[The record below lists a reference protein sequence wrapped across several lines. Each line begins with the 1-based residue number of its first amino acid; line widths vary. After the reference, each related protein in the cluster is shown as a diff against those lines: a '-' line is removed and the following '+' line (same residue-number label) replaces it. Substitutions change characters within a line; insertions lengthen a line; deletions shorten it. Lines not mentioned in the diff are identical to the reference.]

1 MSNIVEAKYRVV
13 HERSLP
19 VIASEILYIES
30 QVAKTALEGAIQIG
44 MKLKEAKEKVEHG
57 QWENWCS
64 ENLNYSKSKTEKLMK
79 IAAEYGDENSPYAKT
94 YMCTDLS
101 ISKALKLLQVPENEV
116 EKFAEENKVQDM
128 TVKELEEE
136 IKALKKKRE
145 DERSALK
152 SEIGRLERGQEEA
165 ERERQALERQL
176 DDLKAQVPDEEVFS
190 RKIAEL
196 ENQLEAAAKK
206 EGKLKEKLKKEKTA
220 KDEEIQ
226 KALDAELQKMRE
238 GVQAEVS
245 DKLDSAAE
253 ENDRLRS
260 QVKNLEAKVANVS
273 NESLIL
279 FKLKVD
285 QLQNVFAESI
295 ETADSAPDPG
305 KLRGALRQIMQTMM
319 KQL

>member
-1 MSNIVEAKYRVV
+1 MSNIVEAEYRVV

-57 QWENWCS
+57 HWEEWCS

-94 YMCTDLS
+94 YTCTDLS

-116 EKFAEENKVQDM
+116 EKFAKDNDVQDM

-136 IKALKKKRE
+136 IKALKKEKERE
-145 DERSALK
+145 NSALK
-152 SEIGRLERGQEEA
+152 TEVRRLEKEQEET
-165 ERERQALERQL
+165 ERERQSLTRQI
-176 DDLKAQVPDEEVFS
+176 DDLKSRTPDEEKLS
-190 RKIAEL
+190 RKLSEL
-196 ENQLEAAAKK
+196 GKKLDAAAEK
-206 EGKLKEKLKKEKTA
+206 EKELKEKLKAEKA
-220 KDEEIQ
+220 EKSEEIE
-226 KALDAELQKMRE
+226 KRLNDERE
-238 GVQAEVS
+238 KLKNEAQAEVS
-245 DKLDSAAE
+245 GRLDQASA

-260 QVKNLEAKVANVS
+260 QVESLEAKVANAS
-273 NESLIL
+273 NESIIL

-285 QLQNVFAESI
+285 QLQSVFAESV
-295 ETADSAPDPG
+295 EAADSAPDPE
-305 KLRGALRQIMQTMM
+305 KLKAVLGQVMSGMLQ
-319 KQL
+319 QL

>member
-1 MSNIVEAKYRVV
+1 M
-13 HERSLP
+13 
-19 VIASEILYIES
+19 
-30 QVAKTALEGAIQIG
+30 
-44 MKLKEAKEKVEHG
+44 
-57 QWENWCS
+57 
-64 ENLNYSKSKTEKLMK
+64 
-79 IAAEYGDENSPYAKT
+79 
-94 YMCTDLS
+94 
-101 ISKALKLLQVPENEV
+101 
-116 EKFAEENKVQDM
+116 EKFAEENDVQDM

-136 IKALKKKRE
+136 IKALKKERE

-152 SEIGRLERGQEEA
+152 SEIRRLEHGQEET
-165 ERERQALERQL
+165 ERERQTLERQL
-176 DDLKAQVPDEEVFS
+176 DDLKAQVPDEEIFS
-190 RKIAEL
+190 RQITEL

-206 EGKLKEKLKKEKTA
+206 EEKLKEKLKKEKTA
-220 KDEEIQ
+220 KDDEIQ

-295 ETADSAPDPG
+295 ETADSAPDPD
-305 KLRGALRQIMQTMM
+305 KLRAALRQIMQTMM

>member
-1 MSNIVEAKYRVV
+1 
-13 HERSLP
+13 
-19 VIASEILYIES
+19 
-30 QVAKTALEGAIQIG
+30 
-44 MKLKEAKEKVEHG
+44 
-57 QWENWCS
+57 
-64 ENLNYSKSKTEKLMK
+64 
-79 IAAEYGDENSPYAKT
+79 
-94 YMCTDLS
+94 
-101 ISKALKLLQVPENEV
+101 
-116 EKFAEENKVQDM
+116 
-128 TVKELEEE
+128 
-136 IKALKKKRE
+136 
-145 DERSALK
+145 
-152 SEIGRLERGQEEA
+152 
-165 ERERQALERQL
+165 
-176 DDLKAQVPDEEVFS
+176 
-190 RKIAEL
+190 
-196 ENQLEAAAKK
+196 
-206 EGKLKEKLKKEKTA
+206 
-220 KDEEIQ
+220 
-226 KALDAELQKMRE
+226 MRE

>member
-1 MSNIVEAKYRVV
+1 MSNIVEAKHRVV

-57 QWENWCS
+57 RWENWCS
-64 ENLNYSKSKTEKLMK
+64 ENLNYSKSKAEKLMK

-206 EGKLKEKLKKEKTA
+206 EGKLKEKTA

-295 ETADSAPDPG
+295 EAADSAPDPG
-305 KLRGALRQIMQTMM
+305 KLRAALGQIMSGMLQ
-319 KQL
+319 QLQEAR